1 LQKKY
6 IINSCV
12 KRREKNKEILVKI
25 VIDLQGAQAENCKRG
40 IGRYSLSFA
49 LAMVRNRG
57 SHDIEV
63 ALNGC
68 FPDSI
73 EFIKNIFPKTLGPRK
88 FHVWESPS
96 SIGSLHTG
104 SRWMRESAELMRESF
119 LASLKPDI
127 LHVTS
132 LFEGFTDDAVTSIS
146 KKDSNTHFPVAVT
159 LHDLIPLIYREIY
172 LKDPKAASWYDEKLE
187 HLKRADLLLGVSHSS
202 INDAIKYINMPQ
214 KKCVYIP
221 NDADEMFKKRKYASS
236 QEKSIRSKYNL
247 NKPFVMYG
255 GGIDHRKNIEGL
267 IRAYSKLSVVIR
279 KNHQLGIVCS
289 VQEEAKLNLMKL
301 ALSLGMRPGELI
313 LTGYVPDQDLVA
325 LYNICSLFIFPS
337 WYEGFGLPILEAMRC
352 GAPVIGGN
360 ASSMPE
366 IIGLP
371 EALFDSRS
379 DEAIVCILTKG
390 LTDRVFQE
398 KLRRNGKEQADKF
411 SWDKS
416 ARDAIAAMEKLVKKK
431 IEYTSIASTSC
442 KPKLAYISPMFP
454 VKSGISFYSEEIIPK
469 LQKYYDMQIIVPTE
483 LNKADLFQANIINA
497 GIQTYDQFS
506 NASQYYDRILY
517 HFGNSD
523 GHIGMF
529 HLLEQI
535 PGVVVLHDFY
545 LSGIYHYMEQSGYS
559 DGAWTKELYNS
570 HGYWAFGERFS
581 SNVTEDV
588 VWNYPCS
595 LSVIQSALGVIVHSE
610 SSVKLSSKYFGKDIS
625 KYHVIPQLRAL
636 PSTPNRLGERKRLAI
651 SPKAF
656 LVCSFGIVGKTK
668 MSLRLCN
675 AWMKSDLAKDPD
687 CRLVFVGENDST
699 EYGQKVRTSGKNIKI
714 TGWASDSDYRSYL
727 AAADVAVQLR
737 TLSRGE
743 TSRTVLDC
751 MSFGLPT
758 IVNAHGSMADYDKQT
773 VMMISD
779 EFDDNELVGAL
790 HMLWKNHKKRRQ
802 IGARAFAKVVNDH
815 QPEQC
820 ALICQDAIEKI
831 YRNANS
837 RLNKLINDRGLAYEK
852 HETSESEAKKVA
864 TCLALNFPQSPRKKV
879 IFLDISEL
887 VQRNVG
893 TGIQR
898 VVTMILRETLNQ
910 SKYSELIRIEPVYA
924 SDGQGYKY
932 ARNFTASFIGYP
944 TSLLKDEPIDY
955 KSGDLFLGLDLQPQ
969 IVVANRLFY
978 KRLRD
983 RGVAVRFV
991 VYDLLCVLQP
1001 EHFPAGAA
1009 EGFASWLDVVNES
1022 DGIICISRSVA
1033 KEYEKWFSRNTKVR
1047 NRNFDIDWFHLG
1059 ADIKQLSPE
1068 ANLQEKSAQILATLR
1083 LAKTFLMVGT
1093 VEPRKGHY
1101 QVLKSFEILW
1111 SEGININLVIVGKQ
1125 GWMVDELCAILRAH
1139 PELDKRLFW
1148 LEGISDTFLE
1158 KVYAVCSCLLA
1169 ASHGEGFG
1177 LPLIEAAQNKLPILA
1192 RDIPVFR
1199 EVAGGHATYFKAEE
1213 PKQLV
1218 AVIKSWL
1225 IDYQTGNHTL
1235 STGMRFLT
1243 WKKSAAILLEKL
1255 STCIL

>member
-1 LQKKY
+1 
-6 IINSCV
+6 
-12 KRREKNKEILVKI
+12 VKI
-25 VIDLQGAQAENCKRG
+25 IIDLQGAQAENCKRG
-40 IGRYSLSFA
+40 IGRYSLSLA

-73 EFIKNIFPKTLGPRK
+73 EFIKNIFSQTLEPQK

-132 LFEGFTDDAVTSIS
+132 LFEGFVDDAITSIR
-146 KKDSNTHFPVAVT
+146 KKDSGNHFPIAVT
-159 LHDLIPLIYREIY
+159 LYDLIPLIFRDTY
-172 LKDPKAASWYDEKLE
+172 LKNPKAASWYNEKLE
-187 HLKRADLLLGVSHSS
+187 HLKRADLLLGISQSS
-202 INDAIKYINMPQ
+202 VNDAIKYLDIPKNKCIN
-214 KKCVYIP
+214 ISS
-221 NDADEMFKKRKYASS
+221 DADEMFKKLKISPA
-236 QEKSIRSKYNL
+236 QEKSVREKYNL
-247 NKPFVMYG
+247 NQAFVMYG
-255 GGIDHRKNIEGL
+255 GGIDYRKNIEAL
-267 IRAYSKLSVVIR
+267 IRAYSKLPLVIR
-279 KNHQLGIVCS
+279 KKHQLGIVCS
-289 VQEEAKLNLMKL
+289 VQEEARLNLMNL
-301 ALSLGMRPGELI
+301 ASSLGMRTNELV
-313 LTGYVPDQDLVA
+313 LTGYVPDEDLVA

-360 ASSMPE
+360 TSSMPE
-366 IIGLP
+366 IIGSP
-371 EALFDSRS
+371 DALFDPRS
-379 DEAIVCILTKG
+379 EEAIVCILTMG
-390 LTDRVFQE
+390 LTDRRFQE
-398 KLRRNGKEQADKF
+398 NLRRNGKQQADRF

-416 ARDAIAAMEKLVKKK
+416 ACDAIAAMETIVKNKKRARPNLSSSSKLN
-431 IEYTSIASTSC
+431 
-442 KPKLAYISPMFP
+442 LAYVSPMFP
-454 VKSGISFYSEEIIPK
+454 QKSGISFYSEELVPLLSKHYNIE
-469 LQKYYDMQIIVPTE
+469 IIVP
-483 LNKADLFQANIINA
+483 LLKDKADLLQAKFTCAEIR
-497 GIQTYDQFS
+497 TYEEFS
-506 NASQYYDRILY
+506 DSYKYYDRIVY

-523 GHIGMF
+523 AHIGMF
-529 HLLEQI
+529 NLLEQM

-588 VWNYPCS
+588 VWSYPCS
-595 LSVIQSALGVIVHSE
+595 LSVIQSALGVIVHSKN
-610 SSVKLSSKYFGKDIS
+610 SINLSRKYYGKQIS
-625 KYHVIPQLRAL
+625 NYHLIPHLRAL
-636 PSTPNRLGERKRLAI
+636 PATANRLDDRKILGI
-651 SPKAF
+651 SPKEF
-656 LVCSFGIVGKTK
+656 LVCSFGIVGKHK
-668 MSLRLCN
+668 MSQRLCD
-675 AWMKSDLAKDPD
+675 AWQKSDLAEDPD
-687 CRLVFVGENDST
+687 CKLVFVGQNAPGD
-699 EYGQKVRTSGKNIKI
+699 YGEKMGAYGGNIEI
-714 TGWASDSDYRSYL
+714 TGWASQKVYRSYL
-727 AAADVAVQLR
+727 SAADLAVQLR

-743 TSRTVLDC
+743 TSGAVLDC

-758 IVNAHGSMADYDKQT
+758 IVNEHGGMADLDKET

-779 EFDDNELVGAL
+779 KFDDNELVAAL
-790 HMLWKNHKKRRQ
+790 NTLWKNHKKRSQ
-802 IGARAFAKVVNDH
+802 IGGRAFAKVANYH
-815 QPEQC
+815 QPEKC
-820 ALICQDAIEKI
+820 AKLYRDAIEEFYIKP
-831 YRNANS
+831 NS
-837 RLNKLINDRGLAYEK
+837 QLNKLINDRGLAYEK
-852 HETSESEAKKVA
+852 NETSESGAKKVA

-898 VVTMILRETLNQ
+898 VVTMILREALNQ
-910 SKYSELIRIEPVYA
+910 NKYSELIRIEPVYA
-924 SDGQGYKY
+924 SNGQGYKY

-978 KRLRD
+978 KRLRN

-1009 EGFASWLDVVNES
+1009 EGFAPWLDVVNES

-1033 KEYEKWFSRNTKVR
+1033 KEYKKWFSQNTKVR

-1068 ANLQEKSAQILATLR
+1068 TNLQEKSAQILATLR

-1199 EVAGGHATYFKAEE
+1199 EVAGRHAAYFKAEE
-1213 PKQLV
+1213 TKQLV

-1225 IDYQTGNHTL
+1225 IDYQTDNHTL

-1243 WKKSAAILLEKL
+1243 WKESAAILLKKL
-1255 STCIL
+1255 SKCML

>member
-1 LQKKY
+1 MK
-6 IINSCV
+6 II
-12 KRREKNKEILVKI
+12 
-25 VIDLQGAQAENCKRG
+25 IDLQGAQAENCKRG
-40 IGRYSLSFA
+40 IGRYSLSLA

-73 EFIKNIFPKTLGPRK
+73 EFIKNIFSQTLEPQK

-132 LFEGFTDDAVTSIS
+132 LFEGFVDDAITSIR
-146 KKDSNTHFPVAVT
+146 KKDSGNHFPIAVT
-159 LHDLIPLIYREIY
+159 LYDLIPLIFRDTY
-172 LKDPKAASWYDEKLE
+172 LKNPKAASWYNEKLE
-187 HLKRADLLLGVSHSS
+187 HLKRADLLLGISQSS
-202 INDAIKYINMPQ
+202 VNDAIKYLDIPKNKCIN
-214 KKCVYIP
+214 ISS
-221 NDADEMFKKRKYASS
+221 DADEMFKKLKISPA
-236 QEKSIRSKYNL
+236 QEKSVREKYNL
-247 NKPFVMYG
+247 NQAFVMYG
-255 GGIDHRKNIEGL
+255 GGIDYRKNIEAL
-267 IRAYSKLSVVIR
+267 IRAYSKLPLVIR
-279 KNHQLGIVCS
+279 KKHQLGIVCS
-289 VQEEAKLNLMKL
+289 VQEEARLNLMNL
-301 ALSLGMRPGELI
+301 ASSLGMRTNELV
-313 LTGYVPDQDLVA
+313 LTGYVPDEDLVA

-360 ASSMPE
+360 TSSMPE
-366 IIGLP
+366 IIGSP
-371 EALFDSRS
+371 DALFDPRS
-379 DEAIVCILTKG
+379 EEAIVCILTMG
-390 LTDRVFQE
+390 LTDRRFQE
-398 KLRRNGKEQADKF
+398 NLRRNGKQQADRF

-416 ARDAIAAMEKLVKKK
+416 ACDAIAAMETIVKNKKRARPNLSSSSKLN
-431 IEYTSIASTSC
+431 
-442 KPKLAYISPMFP
+442 LAYVSPMFP
-454 VKSGISFYSEEIIPK
+454 QKSGISFYSEELVPLLSKHYNIE
-469 LQKYYDMQIIVPTE
+469 IIVP
-483 LNKADLFQANIINA
+483 LLKDKADLLQAKFTCAEIR
-497 GIQTYDQFS
+497 TYEEFS
-506 NASQYYDRILY
+506 DSYKYYDRIVY

-523 GHIGMF
+523 AHIGMF
-529 HLLEQI
+529 NLLEQM

-588 VWNYPCS
+588 VWSYPCS
-595 LSVIQSALGVIVHSE
+595 LSVIQSALGVIVHSKN
-610 SSVKLSSKYFGKDIS
+610 SINLSRKYYGKQIS
-625 KYHVIPQLRAL
+625 NYHLIPHLRAL
-636 PSTPNRLGERKRLAI
+636 PATANRLDDRKILGI
-651 SPKAF
+651 SPKEF
-656 LVCSFGIVGKTK
+656 LVCSFGIVGKHK
-668 MSLRLCN
+668 MSQRLCD
-675 AWMKSDLAKDPD
+675 AWQKSDLAEDPD
-687 CRLVFVGENDST
+687 CKLVFVGQNAPGD
-699 EYGQKVRTSGKNIKI
+699 YGEKMGAYGGNIEI
-714 TGWASDSDYRSYL
+714 TGWASQKVYRSYL
-727 AAADVAVQLR
+727 SAADLAVQLR

-743 TSRTVLDC
+743 TSGAVLDC

-758 IVNAHGSMADYDKQT
+758 IVNEHGGMADLDKET

-779 EFDDNELVGAL
+779 KFDDNELVAAL
-790 HMLWKNHKKRRQ
+790 NTLWKNHKKRSQ
-802 IGARAFAKVVNDH
+802 IGGRAFAKVANYH
-815 QPEQC
+815 QPEKC
-820 ALICQDAIEKI
+820 AKLYRDAIEEFYIKP
-831 YRNANS
+831 NS
-837 RLNKLINDRGLAYEK
+837 QLNKLINDRGLAYEK
-852 HETSESEAKKVA
+852 NETSESGAKKVA

-898 VVTMILRETLNQ
+898 VVTMILREALNQ
-910 SKYSELIRIEPVYA
+910 NKYSELIRIEPVYA
-924 SDGQGYKY
+924 SNGQGYKY

-978 KRLRD
+978 KRLRN

-1009 EGFASWLDVVNES
+1009 EGFAPWLDVVNES

-1033 KEYEKWFSRNTKVR
+1033 KEYKKWFSQNTKVR

-1068 ANLQEKSAQILATLR
+1068 TNLQEKSAQILATLR

-1199 EVAGGHATYFKAEE
+1199 EVAGRHAAYFKAEE
-1213 PKQLV
+1213 TKQLV

-1225 IDYQTGNHTL
+1225 IDYQTDNHTL

-1243 WKKSAAILLEKL
+1243 WKESAAILLKKL
-1255 STCIL
+1255 SKCML